1 MIRNTLVWAACLVPA
16 CALGIYTA
24 YAGRCSMKT
33 ELELLR
39 HVALQKMPPKDV
51 IKSCALQLNILR
63 GSLIALAI
71 ALIVVGAIGEG
82 WRDVL
87 TKAVA
92 ICTECVGLG

>member
-1 MIRNTLVWAACLVPA
+1 MRSTFSRFFIPA
-16 CALGIYTA
+16 VVI
-24 YAGRCSMKT
+24 
-33 ELELLR
+33 LL
-39 HVALQKMPPKDV
+39 
-51 IKSCALQLNILR
+51 C
-63 GSLIALAI
+63 